1 MPDPVPTSQTK
12 ALYEVAV
19 KQAGHFTTQQ
29 AKTAGLQES
38 THPYHVRRG
47 NWIRVH
53 RGLYRLA
60 VFPQTRL
67 GELIGW
73 RLWSRDRKQTPQGVF
88 SHLTA
93 LELHRLFP
101 PAEIGIFMTVPTS
114 FRRTSKTP
122 AALVL
127 YKASLQAQEIVEA
140 QGISVTGLRRTLKDI
155 AESKLL
161 EAAQFTFLFEQV
173 SALGLVDSPFLN
185 SLKGDQF
192 ELRFHK

>member
-1 MPDPVPTSQTK
+1 VPTSQTK

-29 AKTAGLQES
+29 AKTAGFQES
-38 THPYHVRRG
+38 THPYHVRRN

-60 VFPQTRL
+60 VFPQSRL

-73 RLWSRDRKQTPQGVF
+73 RLWSRDRKQIPQGVF

-93 LELHRLFP
+93 LELHRLFLP
-101 PAEIGIFMTVPTS
+101 TEMGIFMTVPTS

-127 YKASLQAQEIVEA
+127 YKASLQAQEVVEA
-140 QGISVTGLRRTLKDI
+140 EGIPITGLRRTLKDI

-161 EAAQFTFLFEQV
+161 PTAQFTSVLERV
-173 SALGLVDSPFLN
+173 AALGLVDAQFLN
-185 SLKGDQF
+185 GLKGDQF

>member
-1 MPDPVPTSQTK
+1 
-12 ALYEVAV
+12 LYEVAL
-19 KQAGHFTTQQ
+19 KQGGHFTTRQ
-29 AKTAGLQES
+29 AKTAGFQES
-38 THPYHVRRG
+38 THPYHVRQG

-67 GELIGW
+67 GQLIGW
-73 RLWSRDRKQTPQGVF
+73 RLWSRDRKQIPQGVF

-93 LELHRLFP
+93 LELHRLITST
-101 PAEIGIFMTVPTS
+101 EVGIFMTVPTS

-127 YKASLQAQEIVEA
+127 YKSSLQPQEVVEA
-140 QGISVTGLRRTLKDI
+140 EGIVVTSLKRTLNDI

-161 EAAQFTFLFEQV
+161 PTAQFVSVLEQV
-173 SALGLVDSPFLN
+173 ATLGLVDAQFLN
-185 SLKGDQF
+185 GLKGDQF